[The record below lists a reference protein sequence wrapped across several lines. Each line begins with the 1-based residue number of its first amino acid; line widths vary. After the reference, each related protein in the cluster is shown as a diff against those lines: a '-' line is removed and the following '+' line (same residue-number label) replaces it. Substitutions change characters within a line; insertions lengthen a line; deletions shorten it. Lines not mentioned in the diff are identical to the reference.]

1 MFQNAEMPDKPR
13 QDGLWVHT
21 IFTWERIA
29 KWDGGQIDPANKTS
43 YQTTRCEKIR
53 TIRLYIAA

>member
-1 MFQNAEMPDKPR
+1 MPDKPR